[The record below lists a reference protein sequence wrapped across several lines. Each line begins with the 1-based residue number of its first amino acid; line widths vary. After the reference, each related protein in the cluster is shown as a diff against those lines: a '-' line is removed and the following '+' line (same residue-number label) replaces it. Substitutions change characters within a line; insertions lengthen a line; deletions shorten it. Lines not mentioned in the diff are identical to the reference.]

1 MTNIRYGERRGCLW
15 VTFHLRK
22 WGRGIGIKY
31 QGCATL
37 ADMNVIS
44 FICAIIAIT
53 SQSNGKSDNW
63 SCQKFDSDALSAGLP
78 CIQNIN
84 CLHNLRVE
92 FKNHRNR
99 VVCYYLKTP
108 CTLFSVDRDRD
119 VECRCTICTL
129 YLCST
134 NQNKIGVGKSIPE
147 T

>member
-1 MTNIRYGERRGCLW
+1 MGGE
-15 VTFHLRK
+15 
-22 WGRGIGIKY
+22 IGVKY

-119 VECRCTICTL
+119 VECRCTL
-129 YLCST
+129 YPCST
-134 NQNKIGVGKSIPE
+134 NQNKIEVGKSIPE